1 MFQQYKLL
9 LYTIRS
15 LAIILLLGV
24 GACAGKKNESGEK
37 QKPAEVT
44 NPVKENTLTTIRL
57 TPEAEERLGINTKAV
72 EMRDV
77 PQTLKIGGEI
87 MAPPGQEIKVTAPI
101 TGTIVSAAN
110 GSFPVAGSFVKKG
123 QEIMRLIFLPP
134 EMDIISAREEVN
146 VKQMEY
152 EVALAEAERAEKL
165 LASQAISERDYEAV
179 NARLTKAKALLNAAI
194 GRLSLYQGE
203 NLNDAAENLSTFS
216 IESPINGVIQKIN
229 VSQQQTIAASSVILE
244 VSPTNRFWIRV
255 PVYSGDLLKIDR
267 SKKALISTMG
277 DESESE
283 NIYAGPVQGPLIS
296 DATSASSDLFYTIDN
311 ANGIFRSGQKVS
323 VVLTLKSTGTNLVVP
338 YSSII
343 YDMYGGNWLY
353 VKVEPQL
360 YLRTRVELDYV
371 SDTLAVLTRGVSPG
385 DEVVFEGAAELY
397 GTEFGLGK

>member
-1 MFQQYKLL
+1 M
-9 LYTIRS
+9 
-15 LAIILLLGV
+15 LLLGV
-24 GACAGKKNESGEK
+24 GGCAGKKNESGEK
-37 QKPAEVT
+37 QKPAEVA

-57 TPEAEERLGINTKAV
+57 TPEAEERLGIATRAV

-165 LASQAISERDYEAV
+165 LASQAISEKDYEAV

-203 NLNDAAENLSTFS
+203 DLNDAAENLSTFS

-371 SDTLAVLTRGVSPG
+371 SDTLAILTRGVSPG
-385 DEVVFEGAAELY
+385 DEVVFEGSAELY